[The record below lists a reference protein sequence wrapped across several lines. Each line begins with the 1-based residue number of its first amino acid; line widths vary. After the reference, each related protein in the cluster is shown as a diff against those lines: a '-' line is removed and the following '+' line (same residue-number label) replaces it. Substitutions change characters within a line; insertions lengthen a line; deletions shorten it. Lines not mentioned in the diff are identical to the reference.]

1 MTILRGT
8 SICRRWQD
16 DTHAPIRVHARCR
29 RLRNANRLDRVAQ
42 PDIAALT
49 SPRRS
54 ALTLIYAAEAA
65 LQVHEL
71 VRREQACCAF
81 QRSQVL
87 EHVGWLEMRRNSA
100 IHLSQ
105 RRGQFP
111 ERSCTQGSCEDSLTA
126 VRSRARAVSS
136 SLPRVPPSGSK
147 NTCVDAAFRR
157 GMIRTARFG
166 PDFQGVFY
174 GALWTRIAVA
184 RTPVVSFR

>member
-1 MTILRGT
+1 MPPFACTLAADVYATRIAWIASLNRTLLR
-8 SICRRWQD
+8 
-16 DTHAPIRVHARCR
+16 
-29 RLRNANRLDRVAQ
+29 
-42 PDIAALT
+42 
-49 SPRRS
+49 SPRRVGG
-54 ALTLIYAAEAA
+54 ALTRIYALEAA
-65 LQVHEL
+65 VQVHEL

-81 QRSQVL
+81 QRFQVL

>member
-1 MTILRGT
+1 MPPFACTLAADVYATRIAWIASLNRTSLRSHRRVGAHSPSSTPQRRPCRCTNSYGVSRRAARFSDLKCSST
-8 SICRRWQD
+8 SDGI
-16 DTHAPIRVHARCR
+16 
-29 RLRNANRLDRVAQ
+29 
-42 PDIAALT
+42 
-49 SPRRS
+49 
-54 ALTLIYAAEAA
+54 
-65 LQVHEL
+65 
-71 VRREQACCAF
+71 
-81 QRSQVL
+81 
-87 EHVGWLEMRRNSA
+87 EMRRNSA